1 MLGSPAL
8 CSCSGP
14 LNLSACMVHRLS
26 AGQGR
31 TSMGR
36 FRAACPGLAIWAAK
50 VSLNW
55 DQAMR
60 PQGRMS
66 PLNGSPGSSWL
77 FTRNPWGLHTLL
89 ALSFLWS
96 CASLRLLTYLQA
108 GFRVRGKVLMWNV
121 CLELTGREEKAVR
134 KQRKGCQSW
143 RGAPGW
149 GELRGYEPHAD
160 MERDVGQ
167 ALRRQALRQEAA

>member
-1 MLGSPAL
+1 
-8 CSCSGP
+8 
-14 LNLSACMVHRLS
+14 
-26 AGQGR
+26 
-31 TSMGR
+31 MGR
-36 FRAACPGLAIWAAK
+36 FWGVCPGLAIRAAK

-66 PLNGSPGSSWL
+66 PSNGSPGSSWL

-108 GFRVRGKVLMWNV
+108 GD
-121 CLELTGREEKAVR
+121 
-134 KQRKGCQSW
+134 
-143 RGAPGW
+143 GW
-149 GELRGYEPHAD
+149 DRWVWLPVAGLRG
-160 MERDVGQ
+160 VCGGFW
-167 ALRRQALRQEAA
+167 LI